1 MNISDN
7 SYLKYEIYCL
17 LTGNIY
23 NFLSGNENEV
33 DFSAIKKAIQE
44 VAQRKFDTPKNE
56 LAHPSLY
63 PRFTLVFS
71 KK

>member
-1 MNISDN
+1 MFIV
-7 SYLKYEIYCL
+7 YCL

-56 LAHPSLY
+56 LVHPSFY
-63 PRFTLVFS
+63 PRITLAFCD
-71 KK
+71 K